1 MEPNSML
8 LAQISDC
15 HVVEPG
21 LKLFDRIDTNAHLGA
36 AVAHLNRVRPDFV
49 WITGDLTESGRPAQY
64 ANLRAILDRL
74 ETPYAVLPGNHDVRD
89 ALKSAFADHPY
100 WRPAADTLHY
110 AIEDQPLR
118 LIALDSLI
126 PGEGGG
132 RLDDGQLAWLDAT
145 LDQAPDR
152 PAVIAIHHPP
162 FISGLAEMDAINLA
176 GSERF
181 GALVAR
187 HPQIERILCGHLH
200 RPMTMRWHGTVV
212 TTAPATA
219 HQVALHLGPEDGTS
233 WIMEPPA
240 CLLHRWRQGVGLVTH
255 QSYIGDYGP
264 ATRYG

>member
-1 MEPNSML
+1 MGVAAML

-15 HVVEPG
+15 HVIEPG
-21 LKLFDRIDTNAHLGA
+21 RMLFDRIDTGAYLNA
-36 AVAHLNRVRPDFV
+36 AVAHLNRTRPDFV
-49 WITGDLTESGRPAQY
+49 WVTGDLTESGRPAQY
-64 ANLRAILDRL
+64 ANLRSILDRL
-74 ETPYAVLPGNHDVRD
+74 DAPYAVMPGNHDER
-89 ALKSAFADHPY
+89 AELKAAFADHPY
-100 WRPAADTLHY
+100 WPAGYETLHY
-110 AIEDQPLR
+110 AIEGLPLR

-132 RLDDGQLAWLDAT
+132 RLEGQQLDWLQQR
-145 LDQAPDR
+145 LGEAPDR
-152 PAVIAIHHPP
+152 PTVIAIHHPP

-176 GSERF
+176 GSETL
-181 GALVAR
+181 GAIIAR
-187 HPQIERILCGHLH
+187 HAQVERILCGHLH

-219 HQVALHLGPEDGTS
+219 HQVALHLGPKDGTS

-240 CLLHRWRQGVGLVTH
+240 CLLHRWREGVGLVTH